1 MAQEEPLTSP
11 DDRPPDSAPMLA
23 SNAERDVAARRLQE
37 AFAEHR
43 LTDDEFDSR
52 IKAALTA
59 RTTADLGKLTADLPV
74 AAPAVLVA
82 GGPARKPG
90 RFAVALKT
98 SISRVGRWT
107 VPARFF
113 SVIYKGSGLIDLR
126 AAELTAAVT
135 TITAISYKSRTQILL
150 PPGVRLE
157 LGGTGVS
164 AVGAADEVPE
174 LPADAPVV
182 RIKGVAYKG
191 TIEAGSRPAGQALVR

>member
-1 MAQEEPLTSP
+1 MTSP
-11 DDRPPDSAPMLA
+11 DIRPPDSAAMLA
-23 SNAERDVAARRLQE
+23 SNAERDTAARRLQE

-43 LTDDEFDSR
+43 LTDDEFDTR
-52 IKAALTA
+52 IRAALTA
-59 RTTADLGKLTADLPV
+59 RTTADLGKLTADLPA

-82 GGPARKPG
+82 GGSVRKPG
-90 RFAVALKT
+90 RFAVALKS

-113 SVIYKGSGLIDLR
+113 SLVYKGSGLIDLR

-135 TITAISYKSRTQILL
+135 TVVAVSYKSRTQIVL

-157 LGGTGVS
+157 LGGAGVS
-164 AVGAADEVPE
+164 AIGEAGERPD

-182 RIKGVAYKG
+182 RVKGVAYKG
-191 TIEAGSRPAGQALVR
+191 TIEAGTRPAEQSSLR

>member
-1 MAQEEPLTSP
+1 MTSP
-11 DDRPPDSAPMLA
+11 DIRPPDSAAMLA
-23 SNAERDVAARRLQE
+23 SNAERDAAARRLQE

-59 RTTADLGKLTADLPV
+59 RTTTDLGKLTADLPA

-113 SVIYKGSGLIDLR
+113 SVVYKGSGLIDLR

-135 TITAISYKSRTQILL
+135 TIAAISYKSRTQILL
-150 PPGVRLE
+150 P
-157 LGGTGVS
+157 
-164 AVGAADEVPE
+164 
-174 LPADAPVV
+174 PVV